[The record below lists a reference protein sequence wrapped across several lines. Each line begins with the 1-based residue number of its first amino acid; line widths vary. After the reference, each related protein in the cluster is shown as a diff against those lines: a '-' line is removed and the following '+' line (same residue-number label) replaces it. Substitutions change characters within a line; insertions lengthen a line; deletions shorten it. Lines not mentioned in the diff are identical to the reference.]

1 MGGEKLRTSGKTV
14 SGKAAP
20 RTVLRGAAFLA
31 IALTV
36 AQVLAA
42 SPTATAARTAQTPAD
57 FATPLPLP
65 EGDILV
71 IGFLGGRDR
80 WDDETKGVRQLA
92 LKLRAMPLEGVHV
105 ETVENSRRRVALDLV
120 RRALD
125 RNGDGALGDEERA
138 AARVIVYG
146 QSFGGAA
153 VVKLAREL
161 DALGVPVLLTVQI
174 DSVGRGDGVIPPNVR
189 RAANLYQDNGWL
201 IRGEAPIRAADPAHT
216 EILGNFRYDYD
227 EREISLEGVPW
238 YKSLARAAHA
248 KMDRDPEVWAHVER
262 LVVEAITAA
271 REARALPP
279 GQ

>member
-1 MGGEKLRTSGKTV
+1 MGGEKLRAGGKSV
-14 SGKAAP
+14 SNGQGL
-20 RTVLRGAAFLA
+20 RTVVMGIALLA
-31 IALTV
+31 IALT
-36 AQVLAA
+36 AAHLLPA
-42 SPTATAARTAQTPAD
+42 SPTTAATRAEQEPAD

-80 WDDETKGVRQLA
+80 WNDETKGVRQLA
-92 LKLRAMPLEGVHV
+92 LKLRARQLEGVHV

-125 RNGDGALGDEERA
+125 RNADGALDDGERA
-138 AARVIVYG
+138 AARLIVYG

-161 DALGVPVLLTVQI
+161 AALGVPVLLTVQI

-189 RAANLYQDNGWL
+189 RAANLFQDNGWL
-201 IRGEAPIRAADPAHT
+201 IRGEAPIRAEDPART

-227 EREISLEGVPW
+227 EREISLRGVPW

-248 KMDRDPEVWAHVER
+248 KMDRDPEVWAHVEK
-262 LVVEAITAA
+262 LLLEAIAA
-271 REARALPP
+271 ESEARAVAP

>member
-1 MGGEKLRTSGKTV
+1 MSCAGHDGGRGKRPGRTCVTPV
-14 SGKAAP
+14 VLLCLLAAP
-20 RTVLRGAAFLA
+20 AAWSTQQPGDF
-31 IALTV
+31 V
-36 AQVLAA
+36 
-42 SPTATAARTAQTPAD
+42 TPA
-57 FATPLPLP
+57 PMP

-80 WDDETKGVRQLA
+80 WDDQTKGVRRLA
-92 LKLRAMPLEGVHV
+92 LELRAMQLEGVHV
-105 ETVENSRRRVALDLV
+105 ETVENARRRVALDLI

-125 RNGDGALGDEERA
+125 RDGDGALDDDERA
-138 AARVIVYG
+138 AARLILYG

-201 IRGEAPIRAADPAHT
+201 IRGEAPIRAADPART

-227 EREISLEGVPW
+227 ERKISLEGVPW

-248 KMDRDPEVWAHVER
+248 KMDRDPEVWAQVE
-262 LVVEAITAA
+262 LLLLDAITATRDTPA
-271 REARALPP
+271 PTR